1 MITDTSIPINPVQS
15 NRLLPNLTA
24 GLALGF
30 VEVIFSVSI
39 ASLIFSGSLREYL
52 PRGIT
57 IVLVTSIISILIPA
71 LFSSYGGVI
80 AGIQEN
86 PAVLLTL
93 AVASL
98 TGLLGAGPTLLPTI
112 LAMILV
118 TTLLTGFLLL
128 LLGTF
133 RLGGLMRYIP
143 YPVIGGFMAGTGWLL
158 AQGSISVTADFP
170 LRWDTLGSL
179 LQPDQVLLWLPGV
192 VFGLA
197 LFVGVRGIDHYA
209 TMPGLLFGGL
219 AVFFVLLL
227 VGGISVEG
235 AMERGLLLGQMG
247 SAAAW
252 QPLPL
257 GELRGADWGALLGQ
271 AGNIGTIVLLAAI
284 NLLLNVS
291 GIELALRKDMDLNRE
306 LRAAGITNLLS
317 GLAGGMIGY
326 HDLGYTVLNER
337 VGGRGRLA
345 GLIAGGVCVVMLL
358 FGTAVLADV
367 PKSLLGGL
375 LLFMGLNF
383 LEEWIVQGWK
393 RLGRVDYGVVL
404 LILVIIVTS
413 NFLVGVSVGLLLMIA
428 IFVWNYSRINIFHH
442 VLSGAEVASHVE
454 RNANSQRELVK
465 LGKQIYVLEL
475 QGFIFF
481 GTANTVLEQINH
493 RLTPPAEAPLLF
505 LILDF
510 RRVTGLDSSAMFSLS
525 KVKHLAATHNFALV
539 FTNMADSMKAE
550 LARSGLDAGTDA
562 DAKIQFF
569 IDLDHGLEWC
579 EEQLL
584 DRSPITQRQI
594 AASLQLQ
601 LTDLGFPK
609 DGIER
614 LKSYLQKITLNEG
627 EYLIHQ
633 GEPFSDLYFIEI
645 GQVSVYL
652 EFENDKRVRMQTP
665 SMGTI
670 VGELGFYIDAP
681 RSASVVADARTIA
694 YRLTR
699 DAMRAMK
706 AQDPEL
712 AIAFNELML
721 QVIAERLVATNRE
734 VLALNR

>member
-1 MITDTSIPINPVQS
+1 MTDTTLHNKQTGVS
-15 NRLLPNLTA
+15 RLLPNVTA

-39 ASLIFSGSLREYL
+39 ASLIFSGPLRVYL
-52 PRGIT
+52 PHGIT
-57 IVLVTSIISILIPA
+57 MVLVTSVISILVPA
-71 LFSSYGGVI
+71 LFSSYKGVV

-86 PAVLLTL
+86 PAVLLTI
-93 AVASL
+93 AVVSVS
-98 TGLLGAGPTLLPTI
+98 GVLGAAPSLLPTI
-112 LAMILV
+112 LTMILLM
-118 TTLLTGFLLL
+118 TLLTGFFLLL
-128 LLGTF
+128 MGTF

-158 AQGSISVTADFP
+158 AQGSISVTANYP
-170 LRWDTLGSL
+170 LSWDTLPLL

-209 TMPGLLFGGL
+209 TMPGLLLGGL
-219 AVFFVLLL
+219 AIFFVLLL
-227 VGGISVEG
+227 VGGISVDQ
-235 AMERGLLLGQMG
+235 AVTRGLLLGEMG
-247 SAAAW
+247 KAGAW

-257 GELRGADWGALLGQ
+257 GELRGADWAVVLGES
-271 AGNIGTIVLLAAI
+271 GNIGTVILLAAI

-291 GIELALRKDMDLNRE
+291 GIELSLRRDLDLNRE
-306 LRAAGITNLLS
+306 LRAAGIANLVS
-317 GLAGGMIGY
+317 ALAGGMVGY
-326 HDLGYTVLNER
+326 HDLGYTVLNDR
-337 VGGRGRLA
+337 MGGRRRLS
-345 GLIAGGVCVVMLL
+345 GLIAGAVCLAVLL
-358 FGTAVLADV
+358 FGTSALAYV

-375 LLFMGLNF
+375 LLFLGMNF

-393 RLGRVDYGVVL
+393 RLDRMDYAVVL

-454 RNANSQRELVK
+454 RNAISRRELVK
-465 LGKQIYVLEL
+465 TGRQIYVLEL

-481 GTANTVLEQINH
+481 GTANAVLDQVNA
-493 RLTPPAEAPLLF
+493 RLNTPAEGPLLF

-525 KVKHLAATHNFALV
+525 KVKQLAITHQFALV
-539 FTNMADSMKAE
+539 FTNITADMRTE
-550 LARSGLDAGTDA
+550 LTRSGLDTDTT
-562 DAKIQFF
+562 INFF
-569 IDLDHGLEWC
+569 DDLDHGLEWC

-584 DRSPITQRQI
+584 DRSPITQRRI

-609 DGIER
+609 DGVER
-614 LKSYLQKITLNEG
+614 LKAYLQKITLNQG

-633 GEPFSDLYFIEI
+633 GEPFSDLYFIEL

-652 EFENDKRVRMQTP
+652 ELEHGKRVRVQTP

-681 RSASVVADARTIA
+681 RSASVIADDRTVA

-699 DAMRAMK
+699 AAMQEMK
-706 AQDPEL
+706 TRDPEL

-721 QVIAERLVATNRE
+721 QVIAERLVTTNRE
-734 VLALNR
+734 LLALNR